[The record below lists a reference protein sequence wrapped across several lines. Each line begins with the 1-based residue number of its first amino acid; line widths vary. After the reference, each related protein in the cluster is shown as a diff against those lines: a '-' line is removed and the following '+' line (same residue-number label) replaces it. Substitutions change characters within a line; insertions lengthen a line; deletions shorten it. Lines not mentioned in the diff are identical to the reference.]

1 MLKSHS
7 LIGGMTGDGW
17 NGGYWTI
24 IDADGRTIAGGETD
38 GLVTGSGGEAEFCA
52 GDVCSDV
59 SLAGETTIT
68 VEIRSGLY
76 AFDISWNLDGETT
89 FGLEPNQYADND
101 LHVETF
107 TVPVGEHTIYCACHS
122 YTTPGRSLPSFA
134 MFCVISVQVSHLAD
148 LPGRSHARCHCR
160 YRRVRRRLD
169 GWVLDNLRLQPRGDR
184 RRRGR
189 GAGDRSRWRD
199 DFHCRGVRVEKKRDR
214 KTSGEF

>member
-1 MLKSHS
+1 MKSHS

-52 GDVCSDV
+52 GDDVCSDV
-59 SLAGETTIT
+59 SLAAETTIT

-76 AFDISWNLDGETT
+76 AFDISWNLDGEAT

-122 YTTPGRSLPSFA
+122 YTL
-134 MFCVISVQVSHLAD
+134 
-148 LPGRSHARCHCR
+148 LPGVHCQKFC
-160 YRRVRRRLD
+160 D
-169 GWVLDNLRLQPRGDR
+169 VL
-184 RRRGR
+184 
-189 GAGDRSRWRD
+189 
-199 DFHCRGVRVEKKRDR
+199 CY
-214 KTSGEF
+214 